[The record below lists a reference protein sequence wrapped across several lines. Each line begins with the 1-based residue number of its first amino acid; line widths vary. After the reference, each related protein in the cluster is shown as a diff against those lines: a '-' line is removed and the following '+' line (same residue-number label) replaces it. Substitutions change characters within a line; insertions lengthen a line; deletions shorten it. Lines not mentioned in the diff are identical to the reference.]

1 MDDSPAHLQSLL
13 HIATLL
19 HSTREMYVAR
29 GTQSGGVLQQHLLA
43 LIADLVQY
51 DEGRVFL
58 YEDSETDR
66 PPAVDRALELKDP
79 VFGDFE
85 MAVPMFLR
93 DSVAGVVYLKRG
105 TEFQDE
111 DRLVITAISQITS
124 LAIENAFHME
134 WLQNEVKRLEQ
145 ELEVESDLLGESPVM
160 VDLRS
165 RIARVAPADT
175 TVLILGESGTGKEL
189 VARAIHRGSPRATR
203 PFVAISCAALTE
215 TLIESELFGHE
226 KGSFTGAVAQK
237 PGKLETAKGGTVFL
251 DELGE
256 LPMQVQVKLL
266 RVLQQRE
273 IERVGGTKTIPLD
286 VRLVG
291 ATNRNLEEAV
301 RRNNFR
307 QDLYYRLNVV
317 TLRTPSLRSRA
328 EDILPLAQHFAMRFG
343 EKCRRRIA
351 GISPEARAL
360 LRSYSWPGNVRELE
374 NAIEHAVVLGSS
386 EMIRAE
392 DLPETLFEVR
402 GATAAAGCGSL
413 HDAILIAKR
422 AAVQS
427 AFEQAAGDHEE
438 AARLLGV
445 HPNYLYRLMKNMAM
459 QTGRAGGAR

>member
-29 GTQSGGVLQQHLLA
+29 GTQTGGVLQQHLLA

-51 DEGRVFL
+51 DEGWVFL
-58 YEDSETDR
+58 YEDSETER
-66 PPAVDRALELKDP
+66 PPAVDRALELKVP

-93 DSVAGVVYLKRG
+93 DSVAGVIYLKRG
-105 TEFQDE
+105 AEFQDA

-145 ELEVESDLLGESPVM
+145 ELEVESDLLGESPAM
-160 VDLRS
+160 MDLRS
-165 RIARVAPADT
+165 RIARVAPADA

-189 VARAIHRGSPRATR
+189 VARAIHRGSPRAAR

-237 PGKLETAKGGTVFL
+237 PGKLETAKDGTVFL

-301 RRNNFR
+301 RRNTFR

-392 DLPETLFEVR
+392 DLPETLFESR
-402 GATAAAGCGSL
+402 GATVAGCGSL

-427 AFEQAAGDHEE
+427 AFEQAGGDHEE

>member
-29 GTQSGGVLQQHLLA
+29 GTQTGGVLQQHLLA

-51 DEGRVFL
+51 DEGWVFL
-58 YEDSETDR
+58 YEDSETER
-66 PPAVDRALELKDP
+66 PPAVDRALELKVP

-93 DSVAGVVYLKRG
+93 DSVAGVIYLKRG
-105 TEFQDE
+105 AEFQDA

-145 ELEVESDLLGESPVM
+145 ELEVESDLLGESPAM
-160 VDLRS
+160 MDLRS
-165 RIARVAPADT
+165 RIARVAPADA

-189 VARAIHRGSPRATR
+189 VARAIHRGSPRAAR

-237 PGKLETAKGGTVFL
+237 PGKLETAKDGTVFL

-301 RRNNFR
+301 RRNTFR

-317 TLRTPSLRSRA
+317 TLRSRA

-392 DLPETLFEVR
+392 DLPETLFESR
-402 GATAAAGCGSL
+402 GATVAGCGSL

-427 AFEQAAGDHEE
+427 AFEQAGGDHEE

>member
-29 GTQSGGVLQQHLLA
+29 GTQTGGVLQQHLLA

-51 DEGRVFL
+51 DEGWVFL
-58 YEDSETDR
+58 YEDSETER
-66 PPAVDRALELKDP
+66 PPAVDRALELKVP

-93 DSVAGVVYLKRG
+93 DSVAGVIYLKRG
-105 TEFQDE
+105 AEFQDA

-145 ELEVESDLLGESPVM
+145 ELEVESDLLGESPAM
-160 VDLRS
+160 MDLRS

-189 VARAIHRGSPRATR
+189 VARAIHRGSPRAAR

-237 PGKLETAKGGTVFL
+237 PGKLETAKDGTVFL

-301 RRNNFR
+301 RRNTFR

-392 DLPETLFEVR
+392 DLPETLFESR
-402 GATAAAGCGSL
+402 GATVAGCGSL

-427 AFEQAAGDHEE
+427 AFEQAGGDHEE